1 MRTDDIKDIKDIAVS
16 GLVELF
22 TSIAIDQDK
31 ALFNEEIAKF
41 NKLYGQMEV
50 VRDELK
56 RRPGDQRRALL
67 ALYQHPNMQVR
78 LKAAVS
84 TLAVSPQPARD
95 VVESIARSRQQPQ
108 AGDAGM
114 LLRGLDDGSF
124 VPS

>member
-1 MRTDDIKDIKDIAVS
+1 
-16 GLVELF
+16 
-22 TSIAIDQDK
+22 
-31 ALFNEEIAKF
+31 
-41 NKLYGQMEV
+41 MEV